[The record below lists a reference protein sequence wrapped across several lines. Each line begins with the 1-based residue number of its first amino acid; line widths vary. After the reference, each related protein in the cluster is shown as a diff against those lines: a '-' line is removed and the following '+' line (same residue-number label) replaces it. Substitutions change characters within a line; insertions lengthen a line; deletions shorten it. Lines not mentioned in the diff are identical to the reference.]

1 MIYIYQN
8 QYQNV
13 SGSCSRNTDLQDP
26 YYLWNME
33 HKLSGKVYDF
43 IPYEVPYTTDYKPSY
58 DLFNIGVVFT
68 DPQVLTGA
76 TMTGQTNIHLIPG
89 EYFLTVRSQTS
100 SSNLDPEL
108 SGEIVFQTLVNVVGT
123 NQNVPISYEGE
134 DDVFII
140 YDPENEN

>member
-1 MIYIYQN
+1 
-8 QYQNV
+8 
-13 SGSCSRNTDLQDP
+13 
-26 YYLWNME
+26 ME

-134 DDVFII
+134 DEVFII